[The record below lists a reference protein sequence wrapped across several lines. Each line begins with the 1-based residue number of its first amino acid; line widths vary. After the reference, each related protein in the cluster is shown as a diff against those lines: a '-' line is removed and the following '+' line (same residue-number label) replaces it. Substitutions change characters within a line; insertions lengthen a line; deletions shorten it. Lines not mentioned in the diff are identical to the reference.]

1 MTSTQKGAFSQV
13 FIVMK
18 PLLVMPATD
27 ACSERSFSTL
37 RRLKTHL
44 RTTMTQ
50 QRLND
55 LLLLHI
61 HKSETDSM
69 DLTEVANEFVP
80 VKEPRLR
87 MFENFNG

>member
-1 MTSTQKGAFSQV
+1 
-13 FIVMK
+13 
-18 PLLVMPATD
+18 
-27 ACSERSFSTL
+27 
-37 RRLKTHL
+37 
-44 RTTMTQ
+44 MTQ